1 MRKDVKKKK
10 QAGGKDSW
18 IVKEFETISVPKK
31 VLKKSWTDA
40 NGFLHEEF
48 EFVKVN
54 SQQVYENVEVCTKAE
69 IVFIKPD

>member
-1 MRKDVKKKK
+1 MRKDIVKKK
-10 QAGGKDSW
+10 QAYGKDSW

-40 NGFLHEEF
+40 NGFFHEEF